1 MIDSITIKIDNV
13 HKQLVGHNWYGEELH
28 TDPYSRLYY
37 VTEGVGHIET
47 RGRTWPL
54 RKGHCYLIDSNHPF
68 RHIDS
73 PSLDHYWIHFRAFAL
88 EGMSLFKFLTCP
100 IEIESTNTDL
110 FQRMLDTF
118 PPHTLAANLRL
129 QGIVKILLAE
139 FIQQS
144 ERKQLIDTSDF
155 DRFKAVLLYIN
166 DNLAS
171 PIATHALAR
180 MMHLH
185 PNYFSNAFTHR
196 FGISPRQYI
205 TQRRIHQAQILLWN
219 TDLTLTQIARKVG
232 YEDHCYF
239 ARVFRKQAQIT
250 PGQYRKQRPT

>member
-88 EGMSLFKFLTCP
+88 EGMIRPQVSALLQNYPNPFNPETWIPYK
-100 IEIESTNTDL
+100 
-110 FQRMLDTF
+110 
-118 PPHTLAANLRL
+118 LANDASFVTITIYDAQGQPVRSMNLEQKPAGMYISKGRAVYWDGRNNIGERIGSGVYFYQL
-129 QGIVKILLAE
+129 RAGEFRAVRKMVIL
-139 FIQQS
+139 
-144 ERKQLIDTSDF
+144 K
-155 DRFKAVLLYIN
+155 
-166 DNLAS
+166 
-171 PIATHALAR
+171 
-180 MMHLH
+180 
-185 PNYFSNAFTHR
+185 
-196 FGISPRQYI
+196 
-205 TQRRIHQAQILLWN
+205 
-219 TDLTLTQIARKVG
+219 
-232 YEDHCYF
+232 
-239 ARVFRKQAQIT
+239 
-250 PGQYRKQRPT
+250 